1 MPNLGLDIRS
11 TRGGG
16 GGGGGGAGCVQDRT
30 DTEQNSRKQHGRNA
44 IATLSLTALLRKR
57 DRRQL
62 ACSML
67 PRRQN
72 KAHIIISRQ
81 CNTDMRSHIA
91 NYCNILRKS
100 LLFFHLR
107 RGKSSQSFPL

>member
-16 GGGGGGAGCVQDRT
+16 GGGGASCVQDRT

-57 DRRQL
+57 DRRHL
-62 ACSML
+62 ACSM
-67 PRRQN
+67 PRRRQN
-72 KAHIIISRQ
+72 HAHIISRQ
-81 CNTDMRSHIA
+81 CNTDM
-91 NYCNILRKS
+91 
-100 LLFFHLR
+100 
-107 RGKSSQSFPL
+107 